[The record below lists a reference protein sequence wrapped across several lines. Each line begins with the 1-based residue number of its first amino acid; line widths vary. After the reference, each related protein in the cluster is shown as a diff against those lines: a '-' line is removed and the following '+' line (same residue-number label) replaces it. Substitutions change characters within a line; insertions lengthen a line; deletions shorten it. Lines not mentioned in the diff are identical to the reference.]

1 MENNEAVRFIE
12 NYLKDN
18 KVMRKYVEMKLI
30 NHKTWPQ
37 YFLIYHSDFFSGLW
51 FLFDLESCFLLYKL
65 ISKIIYTYKDS
76 NTGYYLQLLRNF
88 NVKPLSDTTFWKF
101 WGP

>member
-30 NHKTWPQ
+30 NHKT
-37 YFLIYHSDFFSGLW
+37 
-51 FLFDLESCFLLYKL
+51 
-65 ISKIIYTYKDS
+65 
-76 NTGYYLQLLRNF
+76 
-88 NVKPLSDTTFWKF
+88 
-101 WGP
+101 